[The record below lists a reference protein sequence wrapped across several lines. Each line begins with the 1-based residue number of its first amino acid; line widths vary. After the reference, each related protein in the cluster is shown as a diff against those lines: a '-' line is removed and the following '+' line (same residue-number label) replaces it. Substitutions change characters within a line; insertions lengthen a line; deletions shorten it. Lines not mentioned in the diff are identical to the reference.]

1 MDMVGAIFKG
11 AWKNSSTILRI
22 DLRQSLR
29 YQAPKRLRGGA
40 RKVLPGAS
48 VSTGGPLYGGEAGG
62 YGGYGEEDE
71 YVAKDESL
79 FGSIRGGGARL
90 KLMQVSKF

>member
-1 MDMVGAIFKG
+1 MDMVGAIFRG

-29 YQAPKRLRGGA
+29 YQAPKRLRGGP
-40 RKVLPGAS
+40 RKALPGAS

-62 YGGYGEEDE
+62 YGGYGVEDE

-90 KLMQVSKF
+90 KLMQVSN